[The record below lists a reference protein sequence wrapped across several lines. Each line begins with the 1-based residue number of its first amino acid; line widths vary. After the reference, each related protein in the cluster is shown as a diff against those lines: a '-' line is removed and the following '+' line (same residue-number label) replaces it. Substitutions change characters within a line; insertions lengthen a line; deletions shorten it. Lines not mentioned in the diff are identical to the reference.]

1 MLASWH
7 AQRVSIKVYKERKC
21 SCGFISGGDK
31 PLMAFF
37 VSLDHRSV
45 SRCLEIGHVIE
56 AIVSSLDK
64 R

>member
-1 MLASWH
+1 
-7 AQRVSIKVYKERKC
+7 
-21 SCGFISGGDK
+21 
-31 PLMAFF
+31 MAFF
-37 VSLDHRSV
+37 VLLDHRSV